1 MVIIYPLPIV
11 LRAAARGRRGP
22 VKAPLGRGGAV
33 WSLDGGILPPDVS
46 QTLTQQADL
55 RESRRPRP
63 PRTQTP
69 PKT

>member
-33 WSLDGGILPPDVS
+33 WSPGLDCLD
-46 QTLTQQADL
+46 
-55 RESRRPRP
+55 
-63 PRTQTP
+63 
-69 PKT
+69 